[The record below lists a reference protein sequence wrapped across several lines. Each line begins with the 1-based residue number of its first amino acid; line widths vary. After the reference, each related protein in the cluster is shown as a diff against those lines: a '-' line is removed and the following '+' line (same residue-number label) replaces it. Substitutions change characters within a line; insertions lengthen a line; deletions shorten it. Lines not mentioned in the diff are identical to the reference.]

1 MDPNKPFII
10 VVDDDEEDRYLFN
23 YCFTE
28 MGLQDNIKFFSD
40 ALQFVKYAEMISSL
54 NVKPSLIILDYKM
67 PGMNGNAIVDYL
79 KGKKEFESTPL
90 VILSNIIS
98 EEKRNSLMERGVNA
112 CYKKGMNYDELKAE
126 LKEIV
131 EFALPVGN

>member
-28 MGLQDNIKFFSD
+28 LGLQDNIKFFSD

-67 PGMNGNAIVDYL
+67 PGMNGNAVVDYL
-79 KGKKEFESTPL
+79 KNKKEFTHTPL
-90 VILSNIIS
+90 VILTNTIS
-98 EEKRNSLMERGVNA
+98 DEKKTALLERGVVA
-112 CYKKGMNYDELKAE
+112 CYKKGMNYEELKQE

-131 EFALPVGN
+131 SYALPVKQ

>member
-28 MGLQDNIKFFSD
+28 LGLQDNIKFFSD

-67 PGMNGNAIVDYL
+67 PGMNGNAVVDYL
-79 KGKKEFESTPL
+79 KNKAAFESTPL

-98 EEKRNSLMERGVNA
+98 EEKKNSLLQRGVSA
-112 CYKKGMNYDELKAE
+112 CYKKGMNYEELKQE

-131 EFALPVGN
+131 GFALPVNG

>member
-28 MGLQDNIKFFSD
+28 LGLQDNIKFFSD
-40 ALQFVKYAEMISSL
+40 PVQFVKYAEMISSL

-67 PGMNGNAIVDYL
+67 PGMNGNAVVDYL
-79 KGKKEFESTPL
+79 KSKTEFENTPL
-90 VILSNIIS
+90 VILSTIIS
-98 EEKRNSLMERGVNA
+98 EEKRDSLLRRGVTA
-112 CYKKGMNYDELKAE
+112 CYKKGMNYDELKQE
-126 LKEIV
+126 IKEIV
-131 EFALPVGN
+131 GFALPVQG

>member
-28 MGLQDNIKFFSD
+28 LGLQDNVRFFSD
-40 ALQFVKYAEMISSL
+40 ALQFVKYADMISSL

-67 PGMNGNAIVDYL
+67 PGMNGNAVVDYL
-79 KGKKEFESTPL
+79 KNKIEFESTPL
-90 VILSNIIS
+90 VILTNVLS
-98 EEKRNSLMERGVNA
+98 EEKRTSLLERGVSA
-112 CYKKGMNYDELKAE
+112 CYKKGMNYEELKEE

-131 EFALPVGN
+131 GLALPVNK

>member
-28 MGLQDNIKFFSD
+28 LGLQDNVRFFSD
-40 ALQFVKYAEMISSL
+40 ALQFVKYADMISSL

-67 PGMNGNAIVDYL
+67 PGMNGNAVVDYL
-79 KGKKEFESTPL
+79 KNKIEFESTPL
-90 VILSNIIS
+90 VILTNVLS
-98 EEKRNSLMERGVNA
+98 EEKTTKK
-112 CYKKGMNYDELKAE
+112 YKKTSAILS
-126 LKEIV
+126 
-131 EFALPVGN
+131 